1 MLWRKKPK
9 PQGIDRGMTLAHL
22 PSDVLVAVL
31 LFLKV
36 PDVENV
42 KLVCT
47 MLR

>member
-1 MLWRKKPK
+1 MLWRRKTK
-9 PQGIDRGMTLAHL
+9 PQGIDGGMTLAHL
-22 PSDVLVAVL
+22 PSDVLVTVF

-47 MLR
+47 TLR

>member
-9 PQGIDRGMTLAHL
+9 PQRIDRGITLVHL
-22 PSDVLVAVL
+22 PSDVLVTVF

-42 KLVCT
+42 ELVCT
-47 MLR
+47 TLR